1 MPKIKVGLIG
11 VGNCASALVQGVY
24 YYRDSGEKK
33 YTGLR
38 YPNIGGFYPEDI
50 EFVCAFDIAEGKVGK
65 DLSEAIFAPPN
76 NVKKFADVPKTD
88 VIVFKGPVMDGLN
101 EYTKNL
107 VKVDPSKEVD
117 VAEKLKESG
126 AEIVVNLLPG
136 GAQKASL
143 WYAEE
148 ALKAGC
154 AFINATPTIIA
165 SDSKWSK
172 RFYEARLPVIGDD
185 LMDQIG
191 ATFIHKAVLEA
202 LNKRG
207 VLISETYQ
215 LDVGGGTESADI
227 ERAWGTKRKI
237 KTKTIKSTLPYMA
250 SIVAGSTDF
259 VEFLGNRRDSFIW
272 ISGIYFGGAPFELE
286 LRLTTFDAPNAGSI
300 LLDVIRATKIALN
313 RREAGHILPISA
325 YAFKHPTK
333 ILPINEA
340 EKLFEEYVK

>member
-1 MPKIKVGLIG
+1 LPKIKVGLIG

-65 DLSEAIFAPPN
+65 DLSEAIFASPN
-76 NVKKFADVPKTD
+76 NVQKFADVPKTD
-88 VIVFKGPVMDGLN
+88 VIVLKGPVMDGLN

-227 ERAWGTKRKI
+227 ERAWGAKRMI

-272 ISGIYFGGAPFELE
+272 ISGVYFGGAPFELE

-313 RREAGHILPISA
+313 QGEAGHILPISA
-325 YAFKHPTK
+325 YAFKHPAR